1 VNQYALQFVR
11 HLQKDKGLSPHTVRA
26 YRSDLQAFLRFAAEH
41 CGRKEASA
49 GEIDHYLIRSYLA
62 ELHSTSKRT
71 SINRKLS
78 SLRSFFRYLL
88 KNGVIQRN
96 PVAAIFSPRQEK
108 PVSRFL
114 PVDDMFALLDSAQ
127 EETILGLRD
136 RAILETLY
144 SAGLR
149 VSELTGLNV
158 DSVFFEE
165 KCARVM
171 GKGSKERVVP
181 IGSKALSAIQR
192 YLDKSLDLRKKRTDS
207 KVSRALFLNHR
218 GGRLTSRSVA
228 RIVDKYIRLCG
239 SSMKVSP
246 HVLRHSFA
254 THLLDSGADLRAIQ
268 ELLGHASLSTT
279 QKYTHVSLDKLME
292 VYDACHPRSR
302 E

>member
-1 VNQYALQFVR
+1 MNRYVLQFIR
-11 HLQKDKGLSPHTVRA
+11 HLENDKGLSPHTVRA

-41 CGRKEASA
+41 YGKKEASP
-49 GEIDHYLIRSYLA
+49 GEVDHYVIRSYLA

-96 PVAAIFSPRQEK
+96 PVAPIFSPRQEK
-108 PVSRFL
+108 PVSRFM
-114 PVDDMFALLDSAQ
+114 PVDDIFALLDSAC

-165 KCARVM
+165 RCARVM

-181 IGSKALSAIQR
+181 LGSKALSAIQR
-192 YLDKSLDLRKKRTDS
+192 YLDRSESPRKKERDS
-207 KVSRALFLNHR
+207 KDSRALFLNHR
-218 GGRLTSRSVA
+218 GGRLTPRSVA

-239 SSMKVSP
+239 SKMHVSP